1 MKPTLFIHSAAA
13 VFLMVLCPAATGA
26 DPRLSIQPGVELS
39 WSTTSGNTY
48 QLQAAPLPTGPWAN
62 LTGTMP
68 GDGQPKSH
76 CDFAGSASRRYQVLE
91 TVPGIPAP
99 PVNPVNG
106 GFESGSGTTASQW
119 TTGASQPPTR
129 TSSEAHSGSFAMRCS
144 VVNVGAAAAEGL
156 LSQMVVA
163 QGGSVTAGQTYNFSF
178 WAKQVSSGP
187 SYIQQYEVQWRNSV
201 GGVVGGSGL
210 QNFSGVIGTWTKIT
224 VPNLVAPANAVE
236 ARVSFRFVTG
246 AVSGGHGEVLLDDI
260 SLDSG
265 SGSNPGTPETV
276 NALPVASKPV
286 ARISWPSKTGI
297 SYRPVATTNFVTW
310 TPLQPLIDGDGSTKE
325 FTVPMSKSAEF
336 FRLEMPVAVVL
347 PPANLQTTTSGGA
360 NSIGL
365 AWSASPTTG
374 VIGYRILYGTSSGNL
389 DQSVDVGNVTA
400 ASIPNLI
407 AGQTYFLSVVAITA
421 NGESLPGEATIS
433 AIPNVDAG
441 IVALYNSTTV
451 PETPTTVSTP
461 TALITRIADRAR
473 DRHAREAQ
481 FNSYDHYLSWYWEQ
495 RMANIEIIDRI
506 GKAGQPQNITFNY
519 TTHDLLNPA
528 EFRTFFRG
536 IGTVAEYNNNQIAA
550 LVSSNPSATP
560 GETDYNY
567 TATITQNA
575 NQGNRALQP
584 GDRVEIEISM
594 FLNGPRNGRLNYY
607 GTTLLYIVGQ
617 GIVPW
622 AQGNDMG
629 FNGGIIG
636 NVNQSLDSYPL
647 PTNAWLGGRTTL
659 PYQYSNEPEHRYKQM
674 AGNISPTNGRP
685 FMLGRRLHHTDF
697 GNGEHSEPGNPVFT
711 PHIGKLG
718 PKFIARSC
726 VECHVNNG
734 RALPPDIGAPM
745 LRSVVKVGS
754 NSTGSPHPALGSVL
768 QPRSSSGPVEATA
781 TIASYTNLTGQFGD
795 GASYSLRKPNYAF
808 QGVTP
813 AYFSVRLT
821 PPLVGMGL
829 LEAVAESTIAAL
841 ADPADTNQDGISG
854 RIQQISDPE
863 TSDQR
868 LGRFTSKGGKARLS
882 HQVASA
888 LNTDMGVTTPVF
900 PALDGETTT
909 GPPEVS
915 TAELDQMTRYVA
927 LLGIGARRDLANPQA
942 IRGEQVFTSA
952 QCVKCHTPDMVTGPH
967 HPMAELRNQTIH
979 PYTDLLLHDMGPG
992 LADNMGEDG
1001 ASGSEWRTPPLWGIG
1016 LSAGVSGGEAY
1027 LHDGRA
1033 RTLEEAILW
1042 HGGEAEASKEAFRTL
1057 PAADRAALIK
1067 FLKSL

>member
-1 MKPTLFIHSAAA
+1 MKPSFFIQSAAA

-39 WSTTSGNTY
+39 WPTTSGNTY
-48 QLQAAPLPTGPWAN
+48 QLQASPLPAGPWAS
-62 LTGTMP
+62 LTTAMP

-76 CDFAGSASRRYQVLE
+76 CDFTASGSRRYQVLE

-106 GFESGSGTTASQW
+106 GFESGTGTTASQW
-119 TTGASQPPTR
+119 STAASQPPTR
-129 TSSEAHSGSFAMRCS
+129 TSSEARSGSFAMRCS

-163 QGGSVTAGQTYNFSF
+163 QGGSITGGQTYNFSF

-187 SYIQQYEVQWRNSV
+187 SYVQQYEVQWRNAS
-201 GGVVGGSGL
+201 GDVVGGSGL

-224 VPNLVAPANAVE
+224 VPNLAAPANAVE

-286 ARISWPSKTGI
+286 ARISWPSKTGV

-310 TPLQPLIDGDGSTKE
+310 TPLQPLIDGDGGTKE
-325 FTVPMSKSAEF
+325 LTVPMSKSAEF
-336 FRLEMPVAVVL
+336 FRLEMPIAVVL
-347 PPANLQTTTSGGA
+347 PPVNVQTTAAGGA

-374 VIGYRILYGTSSGNL
+374 VTGYRILYGTSSGNL

-407 AGQTYFLSVVAITA
+407 AGQTYFLSVVAITS
-421 NGESLPGEATIS
+421 NGESLPGDATIS
-433 AIPNVDAG
+433 AIPNVDSG
-441 IVALYNSTTV
+441 IVALYNSSTV
-451 PETPTTVSTP
+451 PEAATTVNTP

-519 TTHDLLNPA
+519 TTQDLLNPA

-536 IGTVAEYNNNQIAA
+536 IGTVAEYNNNQIAT
-550 LVSSNPSATP
+550 LVSTNPSATP
-560 GETDYNY
+560 GETDYHY
-567 TATITQNA
+567 TATITQNG
-575 NQGNRALQP
+575 NEGNRALQL

-622 AQGNDMG
+622 AQGNDLG
-629 FNGGIIG
+629 FPGGIVG
-636 NVNQSLDSYPL
+636 NVNKTLDSHPL
-647 PTNAWLGGRTTL
+647 PTKAWLGGLTTL
-659 PYQYSNEPEHRYKQM
+659 PYQYSNEPEHRFKQL
-674 AGNISPTNGRP
+674 AGNISPTNGQP

-697 GNGEHSEPGNPVFT
+697 GNGVHSESGNPVFS

-745 LRSVVKVGS
+745 LQSVVKVGS
-754 NSTGSPHPALGSVL
+754 NATGSPHPQLGSVL
-768 QPRSSSGPVEATA
+768 QPRSTNGPVEATA
-781 TIASYTNLTGQFGD
+781 TIASYSNLTGQYGD
-795 GASYSLRKPNYAF
+795 GTSYSLRKPNYAF

-813 AYFSVRLT
+813 SFYSVRLT
-821 PPLVGMGL
+821 PPLVGLGL
-829 LEAVAESTIAAL
+829 LEAVAETTISAL
-841 ADPADTNQDGISG
+841 ADPSDANQDGISG
-854 RIQQISDPE
+854 RVQKISDPE
-863 TSDQR
+863 TGDQR
-868 LGRFTSKGGKARLS
+868 LGRFTNKAGSARVS

-900 PALDGETTT
+900 PSLDGETTT
-909 GPPEVS
+909 GSPEIS

-927 LLGIGARRDLANPQA
+927 LLGVGARRNLADPQA
-942 IRGEQVFTSA
+942 LRGEQVFASS
-952 QCVKCHTPDMVTGPH
+952 QCVKCHTPDMTTGPH

-992 LADNMGEDG
+992 LADNMGEGG

-1016 LSAGVSGGEAY
+1016 LTAGVSGGEAY

-1057 PAADRAALIK
+1057 PTADRAALIK

>member
-1 MKPTLFIHSAAA
+1 MKPTQVLQSAGALISMLLGA
-13 VFLMVLCPAATGA
+13 SASGA
-26 DPRLSIQPGVELS
+26 DPRLSIQPGTELS
-39 WSTTSGNTY
+39 WPTTLGNTY
-48 QLQAAPLPTGPWAN
+48 QLQAASLPAGPWAN
-62 LTGTMP
+62 LSVAVP
-68 GDGQPKSH
+68 GDGQPKAH
-76 CDFAGSASRRYQVLE
+76 GDFSDFGFRHYRILE
-91 TVPGIPAP
+91 TVPGIAAP

-106 GFESGSGTTASQW
+106 GFESGNGVAADKWTTA
-119 TTGASQPPTR
+119 ASQPPTR
-129 TSSEAHSGSFAMRCS
+129 TNSEAHSGSHSMRCS

-156 LSQMVVA
+156 LSQMVVS
-163 QGGSVTAGQTYNFSF
+163 QGGSITGGQTYNFSF

-187 SYIQQYEVQWRNSV
+187 SYIQQYEVQWRNAS
-201 GGVVGGSGL
+201 GSVVGGSGL

-224 VPNLVAPANAVE
+224 VPNLAAPANAVE

-246 AVSGGHGEVLLDDI
+246 AVAGGHGEVLLDDI
-260 SLDSG
+260 SLVSSSAPDSG
-265 SGSNPGTPETV
+265 TPATV
-276 NALPVASKPV
+276 NALSVSSRRV

-310 TPLQPLIDGDGSTKE
+310 TPLQPLIDGDGGTKE

-336 FRLEMPVAVVL
+336 FRLEMPIAIVL
-347 PPANLQTTTSGGA
+347 PPVSLQTTAAGGV

-365 AWSASPTTG
+365 AWSASPTPG
-374 VIGYRILYGTSSGNL
+374 VTGYRILYGTSSGNL

-400 ASIPNLI
+400 ASIPDLI
-407 AGQTYFLSVVAITA
+407 AGQTYFLSVVALTA
-421 NGESLPGEATIS
+421 NGESLPGDATLS
-433 AIPNVDAG
+433 AIPNVDSG
-441 IVALYNSTTV
+441 IVALYNSSTV
-451 PETPTTVSTP
+451 PEAATTVNTP
-461 TALITRIADRAR
+461 TALITRLADRAR

-495 RMANIEIIDRI
+495 RMANIEIIDRV
-506 GKAGQPQNITFNY
+506 GKAGQPQHITFNY
-519 TTHDLLNPA
+519 TTQDLLNPA

-550 LVSSNPSATP
+550 LVSTNPSATP
-560 GETDYNY
+560 GETDYHY
-567 TATITQNA
+567 TATITQNG
-575 NQGNRALQP
+575 NEGNRALQL

-622 AQGNDMG
+622 AQGNDLG
-629 FNGGIIG
+629 FPGGVVG
-636 NVNQSLDSYPL
+636 NVNRTLDSHPL
-647 PTNAWLGGRTTL
+647 PTSAWLGGLTTL
-659 PYQYSNEPEHRYKQM
+659 PYQYSNEPEHRFKQL
-674 AGNISPTNGRP
+674 AGNISPTNGQS

-697 GNGEHSEPGNPVFT
+697 GNGVHSESGNPVFS

-745 LRSVVKVGS
+745 LQSVVKVGS
-754 NSTGSPHPALGSVL
+754 NATGSPHPQLGSVL
-768 QPRSSSGPVEATA
+768 QPRSTSGPAEATA
-781 TIASYTNLTGQFGD
+781 TIANYTNLTGQYGD
-795 GASYSLRKPNYAF
+795 GTSYSLRKPNYTF

-813 AYFSVRLT
+813 SFYSVRLT

-829 LEAVAESTIAAL
+829 LEAVAESTITAL
-841 ADPADTNQDGISG
+841 ADPADANQDGISG
-854 RIQQISDPE
+854 RLQKISDPQIG
-863 TSDQR
+863 DQR
-868 LGRFTSKGGKARLS
+868 LGRFTNKASSARVS

-900 PALDGETTT
+900 PMLDGETTA
-909 GPPEVS
+909 GPPEIS
-915 TAELDQMTRYVA
+915 TAELDKMTRYVA

-942 IRGEQVFTSA
+942 IRGEQVFASS
-952 QCVKCHTPDMVTGPH
+952 QCVKCHTPDMTTGPH

-979 PYTDLLLHDMGPG
+979 PYTDLLLHDMGLG
-992 LADNMGEDG
+992 LADNMGEG
-1001 ASGSEWRTPPLWGIG
+1001 AASGPEWRTPPLWGIG
-1016 LSAGVSGGEAY
+1016 LTAGVSGGEAY

-1057 PAADRAALIK
+1057 PTADRAAVIR